1 MTILNGICGVILVNF
16 NKPVWNRHR
25 LVTGAGL
32 SILSITV
39 FILTRQPYA
48 GLVCFA
54 FLVMKYFLAA
64 NVKQRS

>member
-16 NKPVWNRHR
+16 NKPVWNRHQ

-39 FILTRQPYA
+39 FILTRQPYV